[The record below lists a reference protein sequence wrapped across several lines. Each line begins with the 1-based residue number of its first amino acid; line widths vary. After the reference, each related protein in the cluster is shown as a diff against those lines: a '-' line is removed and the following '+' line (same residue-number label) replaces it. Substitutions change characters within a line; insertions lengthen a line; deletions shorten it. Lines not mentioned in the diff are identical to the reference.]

1 MGRQMKGGVKRCFP
15 MKYLI
20 LLCFVMG
27 MAHAQ
32 EIETQNI
39 DVGSPRDCVVVGS
52 EDDQGDDVDRNQ
64 LQQMITDC
72 LGPQEEE
79 AKTQVETKH
88 HEVVSQ

>member
-1 MGRQMKGGVKRCFP
+1 
-15 MKYLI
+15 MKYLLP
-20 LLCFVMG
+20 LLFVISL
-27 MAHAQ
+27 AHA
-32 EIETQNI
+32 EETKTE
-39 DVGSPRDCVVVGS
+39 DFEVGSPKDCVVVGS

-64 LQQMITDC
+64 LQQKITDC

>member
-1 MGRQMKGGVKRCFP
+1 

-20 LLCFVMG
+20 PLFFLMG
-27 MAHAQ
+27 LAHAQ
-32 EIETQNI
+32 ELLTEDIE
-39 DVGSPRDCVVVGS
+39 VGSPKDCVVVGS

-64 LQQMITDC
+64 LQQKITDC